1 MKTAVCPGS
10 FDPVT
15 LGHIDV
21 FRRAVLAFDRVVVLV
36 MQNAAKRPLFSLEER
51 CALIR
56 ASAAGIDRLEV
67 DAFSGMT
74 TDYTAAHGIDAV
86 VKGVRTASDF
96 EYETAIASVLKSYG
110 GPETLLLPCSP
121 QLAHVTTSTA
131 LHLFALNQDVSAYF
145 PRPVID
151 ALKERQQKQPD

>member
-21 FRRAVLAFDRVVVLV
+21 FRRATLAFDRVVVLV
-36 MQNAAKRPLFSLEER
+36 MQNAAKRPLFSPEER

-74 TDYTAAHGIDAV
+74 TDYTAASASLFPAV
-86 VKGVRTASDF
+86 CARHDEYRAAPFCVKSGCFR
-96 EYETAIASVLKSYG
+96 IL
-110 GPETLLLPCSP
+110 SP
-121 QLAHVTTSTA
+121 AGHRRS
-131 LHLFALNQDVSAYF
+131 
-145 PRPVID
+145 
-151 ALKERQQKQPD
+151 ERAAAKAAGLMT

>member
-151 ALKERQQKQPD
+151 ALKERQQKRPD

>member
-21 FRRAVLAFDRVVVLV
+21 FRRATLAFDRVVVLV

-121 QLAHVTTSTA
+121 QFAHVTTSTA

-145 PRPVID
+145 PRPVIA
-151 ALKERQQKQPD
+151 ALKERRQKQPD

>member
-151 ALKERQQKQPD
+151 ALKERKKKRPD